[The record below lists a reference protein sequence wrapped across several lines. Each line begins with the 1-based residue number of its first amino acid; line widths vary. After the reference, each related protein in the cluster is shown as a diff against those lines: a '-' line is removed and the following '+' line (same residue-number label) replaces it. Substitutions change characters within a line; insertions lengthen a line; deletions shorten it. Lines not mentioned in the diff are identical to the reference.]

1 MCVCVRDKG
10 RETGVEKKREIEAGD
25 RVMNPNAQPLAP
37 AHQLCLNA
45 VILLTESRRVVCE
58 RMHALER
65 ERECVCERERER
77 QRERERTIGH
87 HSQYALKNRET
98 WSEKEGGGLRYKHHS
113 SSCSP
118 TSPASFSTQEDRH

>member
-1 MCVCVRDKG
+1 MVEQVHFRLNPSVCVCVCVRDKG

-45 VILLTESRRVVCE
+45 MILLTESRRVVCE

-65 ERECVCERERER
+65 ERESVCARGSERDRERER
-77 QRERERTIGH
+77 AHNWASQPICTKKQRDLE
-87 HSQYALKNRET
+87 
-98 WSEKEGGGLRYKHHS
+98 
-113 SSCSP
+113 
-118 TSPASFSTQEDRH
+118 

>member
-1 MCVCVRDKG
+1 MVEQVHFRLNPSVCVCVCVRDKG

-65 ERECVCERERER
+65 ERESVCARGSERDRERER
-77 QRERERTIGH
+77 AHNWASQPICTKKQRDLE
-87 HSQYALKNRET
+87 
-98 WSEKEGGGLRYKHHS
+98 
-113 SSCSP
+113 
-118 TSPASFSTQEDRH
+118 

>member
-1 MCVCVRDKG
+1 MVEQVHFRLNPSVCVCVCVRDKG

-65 ERECVCERERER
+65 ERERVCVREGARETERERAHNWASQPICTKK
-77 QRERERTIGH
+77 QRDLE
-87 HSQYALKNRET
+87 
-98 WSEKEGGGLRYKHHS
+98 
-113 SSCSP
+113 
-118 TSPASFSTQEDRH
+118 

>member
-1 MCVCVRDKG
+1 MKEC
-10 RETGVEKKREIEAGD
+10 
-25 RVMNPNAQPLAP
+25 
-37 AHQLCLNA
+37 
-45 VILLTESRRVVCE
+45 
-58 RMHALER
+58 MH
-65 ERECVCERERER
+65 ERERER
-77 QRERERTIGH
+77 VCVREGARETERERERTIGH